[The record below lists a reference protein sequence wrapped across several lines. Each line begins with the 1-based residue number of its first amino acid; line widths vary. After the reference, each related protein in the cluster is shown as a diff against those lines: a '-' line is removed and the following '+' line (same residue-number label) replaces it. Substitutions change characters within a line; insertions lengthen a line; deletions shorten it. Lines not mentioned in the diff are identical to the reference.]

1 MGTLVRYAGAVISPG
16 DRPYRQ
22 NSPLPERVPGDDR
35 RWVASKDA
43 DPRIRLSF
51 GADSVQN
58 FVEHNP
64 GWSAIA
70 DDDPRWLPF
79 RPGLNK

>member
-1 MGTLVRYAGAVISPG
+1 V
-16 DRPYRQ
+16 
-22 NSPLPERVPGDDR
+22 PERVPSDGG

-43 DPRIRLSF
+43 EPQIRLSF
-51 GADSVQN
+51 GADSVQD

-70 DDDPRWLPF
+70 DDDPRGLPF
-79 RPGLNK
+79 RPGLDQ